1 MDPFAHLDAPIWS
14 EQPPAELHKLA
25 YRYCEELTMREA
37 GNFYHSFKYLP
48 EEQRLAMCA
57 IYAFCRRA
65 DDIADGDW
73 ADRFPGGKGMLDPEA
88 MEYRNQLE
96 SLQDQGT
103 ILDEDAYLN
112 KITQLF
118 FFRKKL
124 STCYGDV
131 HSTDPVFLALK
142 DTVQRYNIPRDV
154 FDDLISGMEDDLYN
168 NRYRTFDE
176 LYVYCYRVASVVGLM
191 CIEVYGYDNPMAR
204 KYAESWGIFMQLTNV
219 LRDVGEDIQRDRVY
233 LPLDELERNGMTE
246 EELGGTIVLNK
257 HWEPY
262 CRQYA
267 ARARTYLEEARA
279 LLPLLPRRTRYS
291 PAAMIAF
298 YDKILR
304 QIEKQQGDVFTKRV
318 KLNKIQKISLAAA
331 VYLRHR
337 FLPAFL
343 DPVWAGLARVV
354 CCPAFDSLRPGTL
367 IVPRVPRSNPR
378 LHERFNGKPHAFKHV
393 LRMNGP
399 FFPDT
404 GTKQR
409 HGAGT
414 SRLHRSLLKVEKA
427 VVHADHIGHD
437 LRTTPRT
444 KPMAVS
450 NGRPCDHEGRA
461 GFADPAEQTG
471 SQSNVVASEV
481 KEHEVATVVDF
492 RVDIK
497 VGQSRTK
504 RPDVGSGGVEDL
516 TLSNGVFQK
525 QHGQPEVGVHR
536 ASCLAREGL
545 NTGDVSAQNQVVN
558 VVGSFVSFH

>member
-1 MDPFAHLDAPIWS
+1 MLERRKPLDLLFPLKGNAASRTDEDIEQTPTTLDRLRAGVTLARDAVKAVSVTAMEALREGASFIGIVSEKNELVDPFSHLDAPIWS

-73 ADRFPGGKGMLDPEA
+73 SDRFPGSKGQLDPEA
-88 MEYRNQLE
+88 TEYRNQLE

-103 ILDEDAYLN
+103 ILDEQAYLN

-142 DTVQRYNIPRDV
+142 ATVRRYNIPREV
-154 FDDLISGMEDDLYN
+154 FDDLITGMEDDLYN

-191 CIEVYGYDNPMAR
+191 CIEVYGYDNPMAK

-233 LPLDELERNGMTE
+233 LPLDELERNEMTE
-246 EELGGTIVLNK
+246 AELNGKIVLNK

-318 KLNKIQKISLAAA
+318 KLNPVQKISLAAA

-343 DPVWAGLARVV
+343 DPVWGALARVGIL
-354 CCPAFDSLRPGTL
+354 PA
-367 IVPRVPRSNPR
+367 V
-378 LHERFNGKPHAFKHV
+378 
-393 LRMNGP
+393 
-399 FFPDT
+399 
-404 GTKQR
+404 
-409 HGAGT
+409 
-414 SRLHRSLLKVEKA
+414 
-427 VVHADHIGHD
+427 
-437 LRTTPRT
+437 
-444 KPMAVS
+444 
-450 NGRPCDHEGRA
+450 
-461 GFADPAEQTG
+461 
-471 SQSNVVASEV
+471 
-481 KEHEVATVVDF
+481 
-492 RVDIK
+492 
-497 VGQSRTK
+497 
-504 RPDVGSGGVEDL
+504 
-516 TLSNGVFQK
+516 
-525 QHGQPEVGVHR
+525 
-536 ASCLAREGL
+536 
-545 NTGDVSAQNQVVN
+545 
-558 VVGSFVSFH
+558 

>member
-1 MDPFAHLDAPIWS
+1 MLERRKPLDLLFPLKGNAASRTGEVNQPSTTTLDRLRAGVTLARDAVKAVSVTAMEALREGASFIGIVGDKNELVDPFEHLDAPIWS
-14 EQPPAELHKLA
+14 EKPPAELHKLA

-48 EEQRLAMCA
+48 DEQRLAMCA

-73 ADRFPGGKGMLDPEA
+73 ADRFPGSQGMLDPEA

-103 ILDEDAYLN
+103 ILDENAYLK

-124 STCYGDV
+124 STCYGEV

-154 FDDLISGMEDDLYN
+154 FDDLITGMEDDLYN

-191 CIEVYGYDNPMAR
+191 CIEVYGYDNPMAK

-246 EELGGTIVLNK
+246 TELDGKIVLNK

-262 CRQYA
+262 CRSYA

-304 QIEKQQGDVFTKRV
+304 QIEKQQGDVFTQRV
-318 KLNKIQKISLAAA
+318 TLNKFQKISLAAA

-343 DPVWAGLARVV
+343 DPVWGALARV
-354 CCPAFDSLRPGTL
+354 G
-367 IVPRVPRSNPR
+367 
-378 LHERFNGKPHAFKHV
+378 
-393 LRMNGP
+393 
-399 FFPDT
+399 
-404 GTKQR
+404 
-409 HGAGT
+409 
-414 SRLHRSLLKVEKA
+414 LLPSV
-427 VVHADHIGHD
+427 
-437 LRTTPRT
+437 
-444 KPMAVS
+444 
-450 NGRPCDHEGRA
+450 
-461 GFADPAEQTG
+461 
-471 SQSNVVASEV
+471 
-481 KEHEVATVVDF
+481 
-492 RVDIK
+492 
-497 VGQSRTK
+497 
-504 RPDVGSGGVEDL
+504 
-516 TLSNGVFQK
+516 
-525 QHGQPEVGVHR
+525 
-536 ASCLAREGL
+536 
-545 NTGDVSAQNQVVN
+545 
-558 VVGSFVSFH
+558 

>member
-1 MDPFAHLDAPIWS
+1 MAFVNKCLQRFEFTRLPELPKRGLLNKRRKGASVRMLERRKPLDLLFPLKGNASSRADEAGARPPTTLDRLRAGVTLARDAVKAVSVTAMEALREGASFIGIVGETNELVDPFAHLDAPIWS

-73 ADRFPGGKGMLDPEA
+73 ADRFPGSKGELDPEA
-88 MEYRNQLE
+88 TAYRNQLE
-96 SLQDQGT
+96 SLQDRGT
-103 ILDEDAYLN
+103 ILDEEAYLN

-142 DTVQRYNIPRDV
+142 DTVQRYSIPRDV

-191 CIEVYGYDNPMAR
+191 CIEVYGYDNPMAK

-233 LPLDELERNGMTE
+233 LPLNELERNGME
-246 EELGGTIVLNK
+246 EQELDGKIVLNK

-262 CRQYA
+262 CREYA
-267 ARARTYLEEARA
+267 VRARTYLEEARA

-318 KLNKIQKISLAAA
+318 KLNKVQKISLAAA

-343 DPVWAGLARVV
+343 DPVWAALARV
-354 CCPAFDSLRPGTL
+354 G
-367 IVPRVPRSNPR
+367 
-378 LHERFNGKPHAFKHV
+378 
-393 LRMNGP
+393 
-399 FFPDT
+399 
-404 GTKQR
+404 
-409 HGAGT
+409 
-414 SRLHRSLLKVEKA
+414 LLPSV
-427 VVHADHIGHD
+427 
-437 LRTTPRT
+437 
-444 KPMAVS
+444 
-450 NGRPCDHEGRA
+450 
-461 GFADPAEQTG
+461 
-471 SQSNVVASEV
+471 
-481 KEHEVATVVDF
+481 
-492 RVDIK
+492 
-497 VGQSRTK
+497 
-504 RPDVGSGGVEDL
+504 
-516 TLSNGVFQK
+516 
-525 QHGQPEVGVHR
+525 
-536 ASCLAREGL
+536 
-545 NTGDVSAQNQVVN
+545 
-558 VVGSFVSFH
+558 

>member
-1 MDPFAHLDAPIWS
+1 MLERRKPLDLLFPLKGNAASRTDEDGVRPPTTLDRLRAGVTLARDAVKAVSVTAMEALREGASFIGIVGETNELVDPFAHLDAPIWS
-14 EQPPAELHKLA
+14 ENPPAELHKLA

-73 ADRFPGGKGMLDPEA
+73 ADRFPGSRGDLDPEA
-88 MEYRNQLE
+88 TAYRNQLE
-96 SLQDQGT
+96 SLQDRGT
-103 ILDEDAYLN
+103 ILDEEAYLN

-142 DTVQRYNIPRDV
+142 DTVQRYSIPRDV

-246 EELGGTIVLNK
+246 GELGGTIVLNK

-262 CRQYA
+262 CRNYA

-318 KLNKIQKISLAAA
+318 KLSKIQKISLAAA

-343 DPVWAGLARVV
+343 DPVWAGLARV
-354 CCPAFDSLRPGTL
+354 G
-367 IVPRVPRSNPR
+367 
-378 LHERFNGKPHAFKHV
+378 
-393 LRMNGP
+393 
-399 FFPDT
+399 
-404 GTKQR
+404 
-409 HGAGT
+409 
-414 SRLHRSLLKVEKA
+414 LLPSV
-427 VVHADHIGHD
+427 
-437 LRTTPRT
+437 
-444 KPMAVS
+444 
-450 NGRPCDHEGRA
+450 
-461 GFADPAEQTG
+461 
-471 SQSNVVASEV
+471 
-481 KEHEVATVVDF
+481 
-492 RVDIK
+492 
-497 VGQSRTK
+497 
-504 RPDVGSGGVEDL
+504 
-516 TLSNGVFQK
+516 
-525 QHGQPEVGVHR
+525 
-536 ASCLAREGL
+536 
-545 NTGDVSAQNQVVN
+545 
-558 VVGSFVSFH
+558 

>member
-1 MDPFAHLDAPIWS
+1 MLERRKPLDLLFPLKGNASSRADEDGARPPTTLDRLRAGVTLARDAVKAVSVTAMEALREGASFIGIVGETNELVDPFAHLDAPIWS

-73 ADRFPGGKGMLDPEA
+73 ADRFPGSKGELDPEA
-88 MEYRNQLE
+88 TAYRNQLE
-96 SLQDQGT
+96 SLQDRGT
-103 ILDEDAYLN
+103 ILDEEAYLN

-142 DTVQRYNIPRDV
+142 DTVQRYSIPRDV

-191 CIEVYGYDNPMAR
+191 CIEDYGYDNPMAK

-233 LPLDELERNGMTE
+233 LPLNELERNGME
-246 EELGGTIVLNK
+246 EQELDGKIVLNK

-262 CRQYA
+262 CREYA
-267 ARARTYLEEARA
+267 VRARTYLEEARA

-318 KLNKIQKISLAAA
+318 KLNKVQKISLAAA

-343 DPVWAGLARVV
+343 DPVWAALARV
-354 CCPAFDSLRPGTL
+354 G
-367 IVPRVPRSNPR
+367 
-378 LHERFNGKPHAFKHV
+378 
-393 LRMNGP
+393 
-399 FFPDT
+399 
-404 GTKQR
+404 
-409 HGAGT
+409 
-414 SRLHRSLLKVEKA
+414 LLPSV
-427 VVHADHIGHD
+427 
-437 LRTTPRT
+437 
-444 KPMAVS
+444 
-450 NGRPCDHEGRA
+450 
-461 GFADPAEQTG
+461 
-471 SQSNVVASEV
+471 
-481 KEHEVATVVDF
+481 
-492 RVDIK
+492 
-497 VGQSRTK
+497 
-504 RPDVGSGGVEDL
+504 
-516 TLSNGVFQK
+516 
-525 QHGQPEVGVHR
+525 
-536 ASCLAREGL
+536 
-545 NTGDVSAQNQVVN
+545 
-558 VVGSFVSFH
+558 